1 MKNLSINTKIGGS
14 LGLISVVLGIGFS
27 QILGENGNVSD
38 QLAQIQTGSEA
49 TTNSASQA
57 VKVNGNL
64 ATSLD
69 EAFTGIRGSLKQ
81 IEKGAVQTDAIAQST
96 KNTNASMTQSID
108 EIMDEYNPT
117 ILAAKTLKEN
127 VTDASMR
134 LGFYLLMKGDQQK
147 KDFEESLLNARTKIA
162 ELGEMATIKSSKDSM
177 DILSSI
183 SEDFSKLE
191 TKKKDLDTYVA
202 RRDANMPSVA
212 YASLSLNPK
221 NQKLTSILTAMIDGG
236 GASDDDDTNEEWK
249 NILIEMRHYQVSGAG
264 DVRAYLAL
272 RNNSIDN
279 ADALYASVLD
289 GMSSLEEIVAKDED
303 IVDMEFE
310 EMYDDLK
317 KLSNEI
323 PPALVELRER
333 HSSPKWRMD
342 VHTLKE
348 TINPAVIALLTNL
361 DSLISVQNKI
371 VAKKQ
376 KMMKMKIVASNAGI
390 DKILEASVA
399 AIDSTKKGV
408 DSLKLSQADVNTALD
423 DASSTLT
430 EITKSATEAVDSS
443 KRGTDAMASATGV
456 VWTVGG
462 IVLLVSILIFFVI
475 RATVTKKVQSGVE
488 ILENISKGNL
498 DDNIEVDG
506 KDEVGQMMQAMS
518 SIKDNLTSFNEEL
531 SSTVDAAKSGDLAK
545 SIDSDK
551 YEGYMADQ
559 ADQINYLVH
568 TVKSVLDGINQSLS
582 GLANGNLDVQMDEGH
597 YEGQYQESAK
607 SVNNTLGNITELV
620 EGIQRVVN
628 TALVGDLTDRVS
640 TDGKNGYAKDIS
652 SSINELMVL
661 QDSVFQDITGVMD
674 SLSNQDLT
682 SMIKNDLE
690 GSYADIRDNNNEAQS
705 NLSNVFVEITK
716 AATSVSTQSNKINQ
730 GNAELASRSEQQ
742 ASYLE
747 ETSSAMEEFTASIQ
761 TNATNAKNASEVSKS
776 ASSIATEGGEAVA
789 NVSETVSEVSDAFE
803 EIAST
808 VGIIDDIAFQTNI
821 LALNAAVEAARAGD
835 HGRGFAVVAQEV
847 RNLAQRSA
855 ESARNIKELV
865 ENRAKSVDTANEQA
879 QDAGNT
885 MKKIV
890 TSIQEVTSLV
900 EEISIA
906 SSEQAD
912 GVSQVNDAI
921 SRLDEMTQ
929 QNSHLV
935 DGNNVVAQSLESQSK
950 ELMGQ
955 VMKFEFVGKDDLD
968 LQEEEAD
975 VSNEDDMASDGLF
988 DEDGVDIISKNFE
1001 DNPFTEDF

>member
-1 MKNLSINTKIGGS
+1 MKNLSINTKIGVS
-14 LGLISVVLGIGFS
+14 LGAIAVVLGIGFY
-27 QILGENGNVSD
+27 QIIGENENVSIQLGQIQEGSESTSTSASKAETVNNQLGEN
-38 QLAQIQTGSEA
+38 LE
-49 TTNSASQA
+49 SAF
-57 VKVNGNL
+57 N
-64 ATSLD
+64 
-69 EAFTGIRGSLKQ
+69 Q
-81 IEKGAVQTDAIAQST
+81 IEKSLKTISAGAVETDRIANDTKST
-96 KNTNASMTQSID
+96 NTEMTVSIN

-117 ILAAKTLKEN
+117 ILAAKTLKES
-127 VTDASMR
+127 VTDSSMR

-147 KDFEESLLNARTKIA
+147 KDFETSLIGSRDKITA
-162 ELGEMATIKSSKDSM
+162 LGEMATIKASIESS
-177 DILSSI
+177 DILSKISAGFSI
-183 SEDFSKLE
+183 LE
-191 TKKKDLDTYVA
+191 GRKADLDTYVS

-212 YASLSLNPK
+212 YASLALNPK
-221 NQKLTSILTAMIDGG
+221 NQKITSILTAMIDGG
-236 GASDDDDTNEEWK
+236 GASDDDDLNEEWK
-249 NILIEMRHYQVSGAG
+249 VLLIEMRHYQVSGAG

-279 ADALYASVLD
+279 ADALYSSVLE
-289 GMSSLEEIVAKDED
+289 GMTSLEEIVAKDEE

-310 EMYDDLK
+310 EMYDDLQSLTK
-317 KLSNEI
+317 AM
-323 PPALVELRER
+323 PAALVELRRR

-342 VHTLKE
+342 VHTLEE
-348 TINPAVIALLTNL
+348 TINPAVIVLLSNL
-361 DSLISVQNKI
+361 DSLISVQSSI

-376 KMMKMKIVASNAGI
+376 KEMMQKIAESNDGI
-390 DKILEASVA
+390 DLILQASVA
-399 AIDSTKKGV
+399 AISGTENGV
-408 DSLKLSQADVNTALD
+408 KSLKINQTDVEETLA
-423 DASSTLT
+423 AAAVTLT
-430 EITKSATEAVDSS
+430 AITKSAVESVTSS
-443 KRGTDAMASATGV
+443 KKGTAAMSSATDV
-456 VWTVGG
+456 VMMVGG
-462 IVLLVSILIFFVI
+462 IVSLVSLMIFFII
-475 RATVTKKVQSGVE
+475 RATVTKKVQAGVK

-498 DDNIEVDG
+498 DDDIVADG
-506 KDEVGQMMQAMS
+506 KDEVGQMMKAMS
-518 SIKDNLTSFNEEL
+518 SIKENLTSFNEEL
-531 SSTVDAAKSGDLAK
+531 SSTVDAAKSGDLSL

-568 TVKSVLDGINQSLS
+568 TVKSVLDGINTSLS
-582 GLANGNLDVQMDEGH
+582 GLANGNLDVKMDEET

-628 TALVGDLTDRVS
+628 TALIGDLTDRVAK
-640 TDGKNGYAKDIS
+640 DGKSGYALDIS
-652 SSINELMVL
+652 ESINELMVL
-661 QDSVFQDITGVMD
+661 QDSVFQDITGVMS

-682 SMIKNDLE
+682 TIIENDLE
-690 GSYADIRDNNNEAQS
+690 GSYADIRNNNNEAQTT
-705 NLSNVFVEITK
+705 LSNVFVEITK
-716 AATSVSTQSNKINQ
+716 AATSVSINSNKINQ

-761 TNATNAKNASEVSKS
+761 TNATNAKNAAEVSK
-776 ASSIATEGGEAVA
+776 ASSEIATEGGKAVA
-789 NVSETVSEVSDAFE
+789 NVSLTVSEVSDAFE

-865 ENRAKSVDTANEQA
+865 ENRAKSVDMANEQA

-935 DGNNVVAQSLESQSK
+935 DGNNVVAQSLETQSK

-955 VMKFEFVGKDDLD
+955 VMKFEFVGK
-968 LQEEEAD
+968 EELNLEQAAD
-975 VSNEDDMASDGLF
+975 EQSNATDSASDGLF
-988 DEDGVDIISKNFE
+988 DDDGEDSISKDFE